1 MNTMPKRPQRHNMVK
16 VGGYDVSPT
25 SEIFQEKTPQK
36 RVVPVV
42 AKKVAFKKGPGK
54 GKGKPKRK
62 PRRSPPPGKES
73 LIEPDDDTL
82 EKADGAAAEVA
93 EKLVEGV
100 AVIPPII

>member
-36 RVVPVV
+36 RVAPVV

-62 PRRSPPPGKES
+62 PRRSPPPDEES
-73 LIEPDDDTL
+73 LLPPDDDTID
-82 EKADGAAAEVA
+82 KVDGVAAVVA
-93 EKLVEGV
+93 ERLVSGI
-100 AVIPPII
+100 AVEAPII